1 MIITTTQ
8 HIEGKQVREYC
19 GIVFGEV
26 VLGVNFVKDFM
37 AGFTNFFGGRSG
49 TYEKELIEA
58 RASVLKELEERASLV
73 GAEAVIGVKFDYEII
88 GANGN
93 NMMMVIASGTAVQL
107 H

>member
-8 HIEGKQVREYC
+8 HIEGKQIKAYC

-26 VLGVNFVKDFM
+26 VLGVNFLKDFM

-49 TYEKELIEA
+49 TYEKELIDA
-58 RASVLKELEERASLV
+58 RASVLRELEDRARAV
-73 GAEAVIGVKFDYEII
+73 GADAVVGVKLDYEII

-93 NMMMVIASGTAVQL
+93 NMMMVIASGTGVQL
-107 H
+107 D